1 MSGQR
6 IQVTA
11 PAEHRGQDEAET
23 TTEATEFETYAPYVP
38 ETTVPDGY
46 IAVVDGDWEDK
57 QTAIR
62 DGNSTMRCHAYA
74 FSQELKQCRQMT
86 VAMNVSMKG
95 GTKCKDWQ
103 LWGRVNGKFKKLA
116 SISLPEGDGYTEQTV
131 YFAPAVTMDAIVVMP
146 TIPGGYSWSLG
157 LAVGDAWTD
166 G

>member
-1 MSGQR
+1 
-6 IQVTA
+6 
-11 PAEHRGQDEAET
+11 
-23 TTEATEFETYAPYVP
+23 
-38 ETTVPDGY
+38 
-46 IAVVDGDWEDK
+46 
-57 QTAIR
+57 
-62 DGNSTMRCHAYA
+62 MRCHAYA